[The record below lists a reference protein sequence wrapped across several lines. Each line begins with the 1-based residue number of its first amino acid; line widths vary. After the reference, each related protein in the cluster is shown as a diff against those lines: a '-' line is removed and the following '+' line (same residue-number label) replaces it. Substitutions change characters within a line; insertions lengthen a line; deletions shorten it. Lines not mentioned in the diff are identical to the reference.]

1 MSADSMGHLGILREE
16 NIALRQM
23 MGYNTDALEAP
34 PYKVPQIGQF
44 IPGTSI
50 EDVLVVAIDIDNPRC
65 RLPLQDQSYHI
76 GLSILDTRC
85 LASRIDDV
93 SKTIISYQFTNDNSK
108 SCWTAKKRFLF
119 GETETMLLANL
130 APRLAEL
137 VKGRDYVLVGHG
149 INEDIKFMN
158 QLHPD
163 IAENAAYLFDTVKV
177 AQFPLKLYYRY
188 SLEKLLDELGIKYAN
203 LHAAGNDAHFALKA
217 LLVVAVR
224 DGLSEQH
231 RETSGH
237 REELFLALEIIAHA
251 PVQLPVW
258 TDEPPPP
265 KVPDQ
270 RKKKMGVKA
279 KGRLKRERRA
289 IRRAFQNLPFAYT
302 TMASS
307 DEEGPDHSLQG
318 NFKSAAVRSWGEDES
333 TVEI

>member
-1 MSADSMGHLGILREE
+1 MDSMGHRGILRED
-16 NIALRQM
+16 NIALRQI
-23 MGYNTDALEAP
+23 MGYNTDSFEAS
-34 PYKVPQIGQF
+34 PYKIPQIGQF

-50 EDVLVVAIDIDNPRC
+50 KDVLVVAIDIDNPRC

-93 SKTIISYQFTNDNSK
+93 SKTIMSYQFINDNSK
-108 SCWTAKKRFLF
+108 SCRTAKKRFLF
-119 GETETMLLANL
+119 GETETMLLSNL
-130 APRLAEL
+130 APRLADL

-149 INEDIKFMN
+149 TKEDIKLLN
-158 QLHPD
+158 QLQPD
-163 IAENAAYLFDTVKV
+163 IAGNAAYLFDTVKV
-177 AQFPLKLYYRY
+177 AQFPLQLYYRY

-217 LLVVAVR
+217 LLMLAVR
-224 DGLSEQH
+224 DGLPEQH
-231 RETSGH
+231 RETSG
-237 REELFLALEIIAHA
+237 RREEELFLALEIIAHA

-265 KVPDQ
+265 TIVPAQ
-270 RKKKMGVKA
+270 KKKKMGVKA

-289 IRRAFQNLPFAYT
+289 IRRAFQILPFADT

-318 NFKSAAVRSWGEDES
+318 NVKSAAVRSGEKDES